1 VLVLNSNLIETRYFK
16 PWIGPKYG
24 QPGINGKA
32 VLILGE
38 SIYRC
43 ARTSPG
49 RCIELI
55 ENNCSGAESHKF
67 YTNIYLACM
76 GPDAP
81 RHRENKRAF
90 WERVSFINFVDDVVE
105 GGSRHAPGGDSIEKA
120 KRDWKNVLAALEP
133 HLIVVLGRRLWGY
146 LPEPDCES
154 CFAVEGLDWH
164 PTVKIYEVDGK
175 TSKATYMRH
184 PSTCFTSRWWN
195 PVIKSFFEQ

>member
-1 VLVLNSNLIETRYFK
+1 MNLNRLESRYFK
-16 PWIGPKYG
+16 PWIGSHYG
-24 QPGINGKA
+24 QCGINGKA

-43 ARTSPG
+43 AKTSPR

-81 RHRENKRAF
+81 RQRENKRAF
-90 WERVSFINFVDDVVE
+90 WDRVSFINYVDDVVE
-105 GGSRHAPGGDSIEKA
+105 GGSRHAPDGLSIEKA

-133 HLIVVLGRRLWGY
+133 HLIVVLGRRLWGF
-146 LPEPDCES
+146 LPPPDCEGR
-154 CFAVEGLDWH
+154 FAVDGLSWT
-164 PTVKIYEVDGK
+164 PPLNIYEVDGK
-175 TSKATYMRH
+175 SSKATFMFH
-184 PSTCFTSRWWN
+184 PSTGFSSRWWN
-195 PVIKSFFEQ
+195 PVISRFFDQ

>member
-1 VLVLNSNLIETRYFK
+1 
-16 PWIGPKYG
+16 
-24 QPGINGKA
+24 
-32 VLILGE
+32 
-38 SIYRC
+38 
-43 ARTSPG
+43 
-49 RCIELI
+49 
-55 ENNCSGAESHKF
+55 
-67 YTNIYLACM
+67 M

-154 CFAVEGLDWH
+154 SFAVEGLDWH

-184 PSTCFTSRWWN
+184 PSAGFTSRWWN